1 MNKIYKIFYRL
12 FRKIIFL
19 FPPEFSHYLVLKF
32 ISFNYFILKYFFK
45 FLFDSEH
52 DKLKRNLLG
61 LDFKNPI
68 GLAAGFDKNA
78 DYIRELTALGFGF
91 IEIGTVTPL
100 AQKGNAKP
108 RIFRLSSDNALIN
121 RLGFNNKG
129 VKYVVHRLRKVTKN
143 NMIIGVNI
151 GKNKDQNDFISD
163 YTKCFYELHNYVDYF
178 TINVSSP
185 NTPGLR
191 DLQNIDKLTDL
202 LKAIVKINNSLKI
215 KKPILLKIS
224 PDLHDNDIL
233 DIVKLLLSLKIDGI
247 VCTNTTISRDCLE
260 FSKNKISK
268 IGLGGVSG
276 KPLLNRSNHIIK
288 LVRKNVPASFVIIG
302 VGGIMKG
309 GDALEKLQLGADL
322 VQFYTGLVYKGPFL
336 LNDIKS
342 KIIDYEY

>member
-108 RIFRLSSDNALIN
+108 RIFRLSSDNAL
-121 RLGFNNKG
+121 
-129 VKYVVHRLRKVTKN
+129 V
-143 NMIIGVNI
+143 
-151 GKNKDQNDFISD
+151 
-163 YTKCFYELHNYVDYF
+163 
-178 TINVSSP
+178 
-185 NTPGLR
+185 
-191 DLQNIDKLTDL
+191 
-202 LKAIVKINNSLKI
+202 
-215 KKPILLKIS
+215 
-224 PDLHDNDIL
+224 
-233 DIVKLLLSLKIDGI
+233 
-247 VCTNTTISRDCLE
+247 NTTVSFAVNFDLPATLLYVASSIHTSLLCPNVDISAPNDA
-260 FSKNKISK
+260 
-268 IGLGGVSG
+268 
-276 KPLLNRSNHIIK
+276 PRSSI
-288 LVRKNVPASFVIIG
+288 VAPS
-302 VGGIMKG
+302 
-309 GDALEKLQLGADL
+309 
-322 VQFYTGLVYKGPFL
+322 
-336 LNDIKS
+336 
-342 KIIDYEY
+342 